1 MSDNGEWREQ
11 RDRRGHAMVPATPRD
26 VVHIRVGSF
35 LLVFLFAFTVL
46 GIIAQAWVLAG
57 IAVLLAVAT
66 VVDITLAVKRQKNK
80 GAHGEAG

>member
-1 MSDNGEWREQ
+1 
-11 RDRRGHAMVPATPRD
+11 MVPATPRD

-46 GIIAQAWVLAG
+46 GIIARAWVLAG

>member
-1 MSDNGEWREQ
+1 
-11 RDRRGHAMVPATPRD
+11 MVPATPRD

-35 LLVFLFAFTVL
+35 LQVFLFAITVL
-46 GIIAQAWVLAG
+46 GINAQAWVLAG
-57 IAVLLAVAT
+57 IAVLLAIAT